1 MASTPL
7 YRKLKNNGTTFYA
20 FPGASEDISSSYQND
35 SYKMYFSKYV
45 LLNLPK
51 QNLNP
56 GSGTQSK
63 NVYFD
68 FDNSFNKSVNATPAL
83 EFQDQFV
90 ESLRNYVANHEIVL
104 RESRL
109 NNTNYYYDTNALE
122 TTSEKIFWKW
132 CKKLNIIDFE
142 PAVAGDQY
150 FENLPE
156 FESRN
161 INDDEF
167 FSEILWREREVIDY
181 PTISFYQTGGP
192 SGNLEIEFPGDTN
205 FRVGDIINIYDVS
218 DQVVTSIYPGIET
231 LDGINV
237 VINQIIPSGGT
248 QGQRVIVDLTY
259 TGTTVT
265 ETTGQAR
272 LVYHKLVQYIG
283 EVNGVS
289 NVNEANRSYTEVF
302 ANIPDHTG
310 MTPDVLFRTKIDPN
324 YRPNLTFP
332 IIPSQIQPEILGAE
346 NFNSPIV
353 NTPQNY
359 PGSYF
364 GQFDTLDFTYKI
376 ETGDDLRRSGRYF
389 GISSD
394 INNPTF
400 TPDTIDGLTINFNR
414 NHYVKMNI
422 PNRIVTNF
430 DQFNALNVNNE
441 PPKDFEFNAILW
453 YYTVEDNN
461 GNERTNLYGI
471 TFLDNPN
478 NSVNPQDFD
487 LNGFGLKFP
496 TIKKL
501 VANGQQDGTAYQFG
515 LNLNFNI
522 INDNTVDAYN
532 PQAINSLFSM
542 NLFNEAM
549 SRLSSTNDSFLNIIA
564 EQDFVRSEIRDI
576 KGLLYTQTD
585 FNTINTRIRNLE
597 DLLRLYSTMQLTSS
611 ESIEVNTLPGTP
623 PLLQLK
629 NKDTNYTRVDNL
641 LTTELYSPEGI
652 IPISLSVPE
661 NKNFLVNITNNDEI
675 PLDLGTDKLTLILD
689 RDLDIRQSV
698 DILIDGSEQSTQN
711 KKLDIFMVSNISDN
725 DSDDL
730 SEVLILGD
738 IDLPVFFN
746 ENYNLVNTAFKWKE
760 FKFNIDFDQPIQ
772 LITDNE
778 LSLSFENNPQIIF
791 NSIKDGDTLYLNNF
805 FLGTGSVVTDFSGQ
819 YKVQSVGS
827 TNSTISLDISNNIDL
842 VSSYLTQTKPYN
854 LHTQT
859 QSSLFNLPYF
869 SLNKGKKV
877 KLTRV
882 NNSNIITERYKIEI
896 NDLK

>member
-20 FPGASEDISSSYQND
+20 FPGAAEDISSSYQNE

-63 NVYFD
+63 NIYFD
-68 FDNSFNKSVNATPAL
+68 FDTSFNTSVNATPAL

-90 ESLRNYVANHEIVL
+90 ESLRNYVANHEMVL

-132 CKKLNIIDFE
+132 CKRLNIIDFE
-142 PAVAGDQY
+142 PAIAGDEY

-181 PTISFYQTGGP
+181 SPIAFYESSILTNQ
-192 SGNLEIEFPGDTN
+192 LEIEFPGDTN

-218 DQVVTSIYPGIET
+218 NPVIESIYTGIET
-231 LDGINV
+231 LEGINA
-237 VINQIIPSGGT
+237 VIEEVMPSGGT
-248 QGQRVIVDLTY
+248 QGQRIIVNLGSTLPY
-259 TGTTVT
+259 EV
-265 ETTGQAR
+265 ETTGQVR

-310 MTPDVLFRTKIDPN
+310 MTPDILFRTKVDPN

-364 GQFDTLDFTYKI
+364 GQFDTLDFTYRTA
-376 ETGDDLRRSGRYF
+376 TGDELRRSGRYF
-389 GISSD
+389 GVSGD
-394 INNPTF
+394 INNPNF
-400 TPDTIDGLTINFNR
+400 TPESIDGITVDFNR

-430 DQFNALNVNNE
+430 DQFNALTVNNE

-487 LNGFGLKFP
+487 PSGFGLKFP

-522 INDNTVDAYN
+522 INDNTVDTYN

-549 SRLSSTNDSFLNIIA
+549 SRLSSTNDSFLNIIS
-564 EQDFVRSEIRDI
+564 EQDFVRNEIRDI

-585 FNTINTRIRNLE
+585 FNTINARIRNLE
-597 DLLRLYSTMQLTSS
+597 DLLRLYSTMQLVSS
-611 ESIEVNTLPGTP
+611 ESIEVNQIPGTP
-623 PLLQLK
+623 PTIELQ
-629 NKDTNYTRVDNL
+629 NKDTSYVRIDNIL
-641 LTTELYSPEGI
+641 STELYSADGI
-652 IPISLSVPE
+652 VPISLSVPE
-661 NKNFLVNITNNDEI
+661 NKNFLINFTNNDEI
-675 PLDLGTDKLTLILD
+675 PLDLGNDKLTLILD
-689 RDLDIRQSV
+689 RDLSIRQSL
-698 DILIDGSEQSTQN
+698 DIIIGASENSTQN
-711 KKLDIFMVSNISDN
+711 KKLDIFMVSNISEN
-725 DSDDL
+725 ESEDL

-746 ENYNLVNTAFKWKE
+746 DSINFVNSAFKWKE
-760 FKFNIDFDQPIQ
+760 FKFNIDFNQNIE
-772 LITDNE
+772 LIADDT
-778 LSLSFENNPQIIF
+778 LQLSFDAPATIVS
-791 NSIKDGDTLYLNNF
+791 NSIESGDILYLNNLF
-805 FLGTGSVVTDFSGQ
+805 VGTGSIVTDFSGQ
-819 YKVQSVGS
+819 YKVNNVGL
-827 TNSTISLDISNNIDL
+827 TNSTISLDISSNVNFTSTYESGDI
-842 VSSYLTQTKPYN
+842 
-854 LHTQT
+854 LHTST
-859 QSSLFNLPYF
+859 QSSLYNLPYF
-869 SLNKGKKV
+869 SLNKGKKIR
-877 KLTRV
+877 LTRV
-882 NNSNIITERYKIEI
+882 SDSNNLNERYKIQIDEI
-896 NDLK
+896 K